1 MDRSWP
7 ANPLLYE
14 VNTRV
19 WLRELAGGRR
29 TAAPLPLGQ
38 VPEDALLRF
47 KEEGWNAIWLM
58 GVWAAS
64 PAGVRIARSHP
75 GLQEEYRRAL
85 PDVREEDIIGSPYAV
100 GAYRVAT
107 DLGGD
112 DALLRL
118 RKRLAAHGLRLVL
131 DFVPNHLAR
140 DHAWAAERP
149 EVFIQGTEEDLARA
163 PSDFFRGPKGR
174 VLAHGRD
181 PNFPGWSDTV
191 QINYASRAAR
201 ERMREELM
209 RIAGL
214 CDGVRCDMAMLL
226 LPDVIERTW
235 GSRLGPEPVRESFWP
250 EAIAAVRARHP
261 HFLFIAEAYWG
272 REGEL
277 QAQGFDYTYDK
288 WLYDR
293 LRAGDP
299 AAVRAHLGASMDYQR
314 RCARF
319 IENHDEERA
328 ARAFGGGRWLPAAA
342 VAFGAPGL
350 KLFHEGQLEGWKVRL
365 PVQLARRPPEPPDP
379 EIGEGY
385 RRLIAFLRDPLLR
398 AGDFS
403 LPGVRPAGPGDAS
416 SGQVITLLWSPPEG
430 SAMSGGRMVAAN
442 LGGSPAYARV
452 PLPSAS
458 AAARWVLHD
467 RCDGSRYER
476 ESGEMAS
483 PGLFVALKPYQV
495 HLFEM
500 RPGG

>member
-1 MDRSWP
+1 MNLPWP

-14 VNTRV
+14 INARV
-19 WLRELAGGRR
+19 WLRELAGGG
-29 TAAPLPLGQ
+29 APLRLDRI
-38 VPEDALLRF
+38 PEDAILRL
-47 KEEGWNAIWLM
+47 KEEGWNALWLM

-64 PAGVRIARSHP
+64 PAGVRIARDHP
-75 GLQEEYRRAL
+75 GLREEYLRAL
-85 PDVREEDIIGSPYAV
+85 PGLREEDVIGSPYAV
-100 GAYRVAT
+100 GAYRAAP

-112 DALLRL
+112 EALLRL
-118 RKRLAAHGLRLVL
+118 RERLAVHGLRLVL

-140 DHAWAAERP
+140 DHPWAAERP
-149 EVFIQGTEEDLARA
+149 EVFVQGTEEDLARA
-163 PSDFFRGPKGR
+163 PSDFFRGPEGR

-191 QINYASRAAR
+191 QINYASPAAR
-201 ERMREELM
+201 ERMRGELV
-209 RIAGL
+209 RIASL

-235 GSRLGPEPVRESFWP
+235 GGRLGPGPVQESFWP
-250 EAIAAVRARHP
+250 EAIAAVRALHP
-261 HFLFIAEAYWG
+261 GFLFIAEAYWG
-272 REGEL
+272 REAEL
-277 QAQGFDYTYDK
+277 QEQGFDYTYDK

-299 AAVRAHLGASMDYQR
+299 AAVRAHLGASVGYQR

-342 VAFGAPGL
+342 AAFGAPGL
-350 KLFHEGQLEGWKVRL
+350 KLFHEGQLEGRKVRL

-385 RRLIAFLRDPLLR
+385 RRLVAFLREPLLR

-403 LPGVRPAGPGDAS
+403 LPEVRPAGPGGVS
-416 SGQVITLLWSPPEG
+416 SGQVIALLWGPPAG
-430 SAMSGGRMVAAN
+430 STLRQRALIAAN
-442 LGGSPAYARV
+442 LGGSPACARI
-452 PLPSAS
+452 PLSSALG
-458 AAARWVLHD
+458 AAAWVLED
-467 RCDGSRYER
+467 RWDGSRYER
-476 ESGEMAS
+476 EGGEMAS
-483 PGLFVALKPYQV
+483 PGLFVALKPHQV

-500 RPGG
+500 RPAG